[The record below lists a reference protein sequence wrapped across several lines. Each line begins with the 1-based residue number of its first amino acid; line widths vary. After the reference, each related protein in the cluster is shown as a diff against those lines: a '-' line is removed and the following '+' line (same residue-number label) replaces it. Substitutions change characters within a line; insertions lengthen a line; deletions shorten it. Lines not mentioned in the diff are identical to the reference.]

1 MKVFLSIKYYDDMKN
16 KNLIE
21 NICNLLENNGVK
33 VFVFA
38 RDIQNYKKCKLSPQ
52 EIMKIA
58 FDEIKSSDIILVD
71 ASELSIGVGI
81 EVGFA
86 YSKNIPIYLIA
97 NNKAYV
103 SNSIKGV
110 SQKSVFYNDIS
121 EILSLF

>member
-1 MKVFLSIKYYDDMKN
+1 MKVFLSIKYYDDMRN

-21 NICNLLENNGVK
+21 SICNLLEGK
-33 VFVFA
+33 GIEIFVFA

-58 FDEIKSSDIILVD
+58 FDEIKSSDILLVD

-86 YSKNIPIYLIA
+86 YSNNIPIYLIA

-103 SNSIKGV
+103 SNSVKGV
-110 SQKSVFYNDIS
+110 SEKSIFYDNVS
-121 EILSLF
+121 EILNLF